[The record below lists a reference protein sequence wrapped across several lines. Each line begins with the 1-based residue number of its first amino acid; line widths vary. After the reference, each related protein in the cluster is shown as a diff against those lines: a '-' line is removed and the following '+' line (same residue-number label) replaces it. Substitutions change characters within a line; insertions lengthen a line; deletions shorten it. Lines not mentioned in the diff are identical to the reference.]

1 MIKQL
6 ISAVVF
12 VALGFSAQANAEG
25 SVARAAFA
33 QSIVD
38 REPVD
43 PTEELSNDNNKIYFF
58 SELRGMKGQSI
69 THRWEYAGEAHAT
82 VTFNVGANRWRVW
95 SSKNLQPEWTGTWN
109 VSVVDEEGNVL
120 SEKSLNYVAAEAES
134 SEMSHGEMAHEMP
147 AE

>member
-6 ISAVVF
+6 ITAVTLSLV
-12 VALGFSAQANAEG
+12 VLGFSAQASAEG

-43 PTEELSNDNNKIYFF
+43 QLTELTNDNSKIYFF
-58 SELRGMKGQSI
+58 TDLRGLKDQSV
-69 THRWEYAGEAHAT
+69 THRWEYAGEPHAT

-95 SSKNLQPEWTGTWN
+95 SSKNLQTDWTGTWT
-109 VSVVDEEGNVL
+109 VSVIDEEGNVL
-120 SEKSLNYVAAEAES
+120 SEENFNYVEAE
-134 SEMSHGEMAHEMP
+134 
-147 AE
+147 